1 MNPRAASGGGAGGG
15 RAATV
20 PGVQM
25 ASPAIP
31 GFLRVCFCNFY
42 MLEYGF
48 KLLLVVLFN
57 FCICLA
63 CNYIWVYEKNIIK
76 RDVCVFVLFLC
87 Y

>member
-1 MNPRAASGGGAGGG
+1 MNPRAASGDSAW
-15 RAATV
+15 RRHVATV
-20 PGVQM
+20 PRVQM

-57 FCICLA
+57 FYICLT
-63 CNYIWVYEKNIIK
+63 CNYIWVYEKNIMK